1 MPQNRRPRALHAK
14 FIQLVENLET
24 RRLLSTFTITKG
36 GTYTGTFDNQDP
48 NVAAVVVKTTEPV
61 IIDHATIKSRGDLI
75 KSGVSHTNITVRNTA
90 GYGLNPNV
98 AGRLPGEFVTVEQ
111 FDNLIVQ
118 DNYME

>member
-1 MPQNRRPRALHAK
+1 MPSQRRPRAARAK

-24 RRLLSTFTITKG
+24 RRLLSTFVISKG

-61 IIDHATIKSRGDLI
+61 IIENATIKSRGDLI
-75 KSGVSHTNITVRNTA
+75 VSGVSHTKITVRNTK

-98 AGRLPGEFVTVEQ
+98 TGKLPGEFLSVEQ
-111 FDNLIVQ
+111 
-118 DNYME
+118 